1 MSSTCLFDF
10 GYKSLHDPYGCL
22 LYTSKGREITLDGA
36 SKAIFGARTDSG
48 EFVDSSFK
56 QTDTNK
62 ITEGSLEAGRN
73 AEVLVSYGNGIK
85 TLVESSSNTF
95 DLDGMKVTVSG
106 VFGDVRQEDGSWIS
120 DTSMAVTFSASADV
134 DGVTEAVKKFFEEY
148 NAMVTD
154 CLLYTS
160 RNRGKRALR
169 RYENQSCDDCKK

>member
-1 MSSTCLFDF
+1 M
-10 GYKSLHDPYGCL
+10 
-22 LYTSKGREITLDGA
+22 
-36 SKAIFGARTDSG
+36 
-48 EFVDSSFK
+48 DSSFK

-62 ITEGSLEAGRN
+62 VTEGSLEAGRN

-106 VFGDVRQEDGSWIS
+106 VFGDVRQEDGSWTS

-160 RNRGKRALR
+160 PSPR
-169 RYENQSCDDCKK
+169 DCS